1 MLDHQHETMVL
12 LGCIYEIIYVISVE
26 LISIMLQPR
35 QCHWNG
41 PYVSYDSLNDLSDV
55 LRRIIQY
62 IYSSQTLSYY

>member
-26 LISIMLQPR
+26 LISIMSHPW

-41 PYVSYDSLNDLSDV
+41 PYVSYDCLDGLSDV
-55 LRRIIQY
+55 HRIIQY
-62 IYSSQTLSYY
+62 IYSSQTWSYY